1 VWSPQMNHPE
11 QPWQKVRAMRYK
23 FKSVPYGHQMEA
35 LEISWKKPYY
45 ALFMDMGTGKSKV
58 LIDTS
63 ALLYDN
69 GHIQALLIVA
79 PKSVYR
85 NWLRNEIP
93 KHMPEHVVHRV
104 VAWSPKNTQKK
115 QKELNTL
122 FEPPEELKILLM
134 NVEAFSTKK
143 GVAFA
148 RLFLLRWQ
156 TLLAIDESTTIKTRT
171 ASRTKNLIKLGKM
184 AKYRRIL
191 TGSPITKSPL
201 DLFTQC
207 EFLEEGSLEQSSFWA
222 FQNRYA
228 KMVRRNLGNHS
239 FNQVVGYQNLQD
251 LNSIIAPFSFR
262 VRKEEC
268 LDLPAKVYTRR
279 TVELTAPQQ
288 EAYATL
294 KRAALAIIEGT
305 LISAPHVLTQILRLQ
320 QVCSGYARMDNGT
333 VKYMPTNKLKELLSV
348 VEETAGKIIIWAN
361 FTHDIRSIEKELIKL
376 YGEKSCATFYGDTP
390 LDKRQDIVEM
400 FQTPDH
406 PLRFFIGQPRTGG
419 YGLTLTEAKT
429 VIYYSNGY
437 DLEVRLQSE
446 DRAHRIGQHNKVTYI
461 DIIAEG
467 TVDEKILKALRG
479 KIDIASQVLAEGYR
493 EWLI

>member
-1 VWSPQMNHPE
+1 
-11 QPWQKVRAMRYK
+11 MRYK
-23 FKSVPYGHQMEA
+23 FKSTPYGHQMEA
-35 LEISWKKPYY
+35 LENSWYKPYY
-45 ALFMDMGTGKSKV
+45 ALFMDMGTGQSKV
-58 LIDTS
+58 LVDTT
-63 ALLYDN
+63 ALLYDK
-69 GHIQALLIVA
+69 GHIQAAMIVA

-93 KHMPEHVVHRV
+93 KHMPDHIMHHV

-115 QKELNTL
+115 KKELSTL
-122 FEPPEELKILLM
+122 FTDSPEELKILLI

-148 RLFLLRWQ
+148 KMFLQRWQ
-156 TLLAIDESTTIKTRT
+156 ALLTVDESTTIKTRT
-171 ASRTKNLIKLGKM
+171 ANRTKNLIKLGKM

-207 EFLEEGSLEQSSFWA
+207 EFLEESSLAQSSYWA

-228 KMVRRNLGNHS
+228 KMVRRNLGSHT
-239 FNQVVGYQNLQD
+239 FNQVVGYRNLEE
-251 LNSIIAPFSFR
+251 LNHIIAPFSFR

-268 LDLPAKVYTRR
+268 LDLPSKVYLQR
-279 TVELTAPQQ
+279 TVELTKEQQ
-288 EAYATL
+288 EVYTTL
-294 KRAALAIIEGT
+294 KRAALAVIEGS
-305 LISAPHVLTQILRLQ
+305 LISTPNVLTQILRLQ
-320 QVCSGYARMDNGT
+320 QVCSGYARMDDGT
-333 VKYMPTNKLKELLSV
+333 VKHMPTNKLKELLSV

-361 FTHDIRSIEKELIKL
+361 FTNDLLTIKEELAKL
-376 YGEKSCATFYGDTP
+376 YGEDSCATFYGDTS
-390 LDKRQDIVEM
+390 LEDRQEIVEM
-400 FQTPDH
+400 FQTPTH

-446 DRAHRIGQHNKVTYI
+446 DRAHRIGQENKVTYI
-461 DIIAEG
+461 DIVAEG
-467 TVDEKILKALRG
+467 TVDEKILKALRS
-479 KIDIASQVLAEGYR
+479 KIDIATQVMAEGHR